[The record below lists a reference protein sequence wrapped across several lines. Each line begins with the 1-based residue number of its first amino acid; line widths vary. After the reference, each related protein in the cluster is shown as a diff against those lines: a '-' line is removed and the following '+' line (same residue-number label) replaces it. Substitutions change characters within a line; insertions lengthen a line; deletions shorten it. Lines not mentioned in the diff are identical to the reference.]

1 MNAEY
6 LDHMGTDL
14 TVVNAARVSFDT
26 VSTELSKK
34 DIGLIN
40 FLARGCMSGD
50 WTKLLDEL
58 HNLPTHA
65 HDCREEVETVLKYV
79 KNMPTHWTPFSHAM
93 ISIRET
99 VPIFVARQRFKH
111 MVGFTYN
118 ETSRRYVDDTPEF
131 HVPDV
136 WRSRPVGGIKQGS
149 GDQTVDNPKFPWVD
163 YGSSGTYK
171 DFLELCEGAYSALL
185 EQGVAPEQARMV
197 LPQSMLTTYWVT
209 GSLYAWANAYIQR
222 SDAHAQVEIQD
233 LAKQWNTIIEPLFP
247 NSWKALTQ

>member
-1 MNAEY
+1 MNVDY

-40 FLARGCMSGD
+40 FLARGCMSKD
-50 WTKLLDEL
+50 WDAAVKDMLGRTNNPDDI
-58 HNLPTHA
+58 N
-65 HDCREEVETVLKYV
+65 EVEGMLKWA
-79 KNMPTHWTPFSHAM
+79 KNMPTHWSPFAHAM
-93 ISIRET
+93 ISMRET

-136 WRSRPVGGIKQGS
+136 WRARPVGGIKQGS
-149 GDQTVDNPKFPWVD
+149 GGVHAAND
-163 YGSSGTYK
+163 YQQGQYAS
-171 DFLELCEGAYSALL
+171 FCEHALDL
-185 EQGVAPEQARMV
+185 YHSMIEQNVAPEQARMV

-247 NSWKALTQ
+247 HSWAALTQ